1 MTELTLIVSQFF
13 LLFLIFS
20 FPITPYINN
29 FYLRKYNFD
38 IYNVFCFNIIIN
50 LNIYLIISIF
60 VSNIQVLFLINL
72 GLAIIFLFLNI
83 KKNIFFFRSL
93 DWKLLF
99 LFFFI
104 NISFFTALAEDPK
117 LNWDGVVQWLPKA
130 TTYFQGLGFTDVGA
144 HTYPHLGGFL
154 WGYFW
159 KNSIL
164 EMEYAGR
171 FFYIFFYVLS
181 VFSLINILK
190 YKKKLNF
197 LTITIFVIFIIS
209 ITYDKFLFGGY
220 QDTLLFSLIIIASNL
235 LYLINIKKY
244 QSFFIYFLF
253 FLSAFICCW
262 IKQEGLIYF
271 TFLTLILILFE
282 KGTKNK
288 IVFFIFTLILLFTYF
303 LLRNYLIGE
312 IQFDQKLD
320 FKIFKLLDFNF
331 VNNILSSLIFNM
343 IAAMLKYPIWLLILF
358 FIFISLFAK
367 KYLHEMRYIY
377 FFLVLNLIFIFFIIF
392 YSCLNLNFET
402 CSLIMRVSMDRILY
416 QSSGFYLVWII
427 YLFNNLKF
435 FDSSRSYLG

>member
-1 MTELTLIVSQFF
+1 MIELTLIISQFF
-13 LLFLIFS
+13 VLFLIFS
-20 FPITPYINN
+20 FPITPHINN

-50 LNIYLIISIF
+50 LNIYLIVSIF
-60 VSNIQVLFLINL
+60 VSNIQLLFLINL
-72 GLAIIFLFLNI
+72 GLAILFLFFNI
-83 KKNIFFFRSL
+83 KKNIFYFRSL

-99 LFFFI
+99 LFFLI
-104 NISFFTALAEDPK
+104 NVSFFTSLAEDPR

-159 KNSIL
+159 KNSFL
-164 EMEYAGR
+164 EMEYVGR

-181 VFSLINILK
+181 IFSLINFLK
-190 YKKKLNF
+190 SKKKFNF
-197 LTITIFVIFIIS
+197 FTITIFVMFIIS

-235 LYLINIKKY
+235 LYLINIKKCKN
-244 QSFFIYFLF
+244 FFTYSLF
-253 FLSAFICCW
+253 FLSAFLCCW

-271 TFLTLILILFE
+271 TILTLIFILFE
-282 KGTKNK
+282 KKTKNK
-288 IVFFIFTLILLFTYF
+288 IIFFMTSVALLITFF
-303 LLRNYLIGE
+303 SIKFYLIGE

-320 FKIFKLLDFNF
+320 FKIFKLLEFDII
-331 VNNILSSLIFNM
+331 NNILSSLTFNM
-343 IAAMLKYPIWLLILF
+343 IAAMIKYPLWLLILF
-358 FIFISLFAK
+358 FIIMSIFAK
-367 KYLHEMRYIY
+367 KNLYLMRYVY
-377 FFLVLNLIFIFFIIF
+377 SFLVLNLIFIFFIIF
-392 YSCLNLNFET
+392 YSCININFET
-402 CSLIMRVSMDRILY
+402 CSLIMKVSMDRILY